1 MASTNGQTKPQPIAP
16 VERPQQVDA
25 VLELIQTSSFI
36 QATAA
41 RDTFKVSGK
50 NLTAAVLDTG
60 LRTTH
65 VDFAGKVVAQR
76 NFTADNGGD
85 VNNANDGNG
94 HGTNVGGIIVANK
107 INVGI
112 APGAN
117 IVPLK
122 VLTNG
127 GGGSF
132 SAVKDALQWVLDNHV
147 AHKISVVNL
156 SLGDSGNYIS
166 DDSFATDDVRKLVQK
181 LSAKRVAVVIAAG
194 NDFFPHASKQGM
206 GYPGI
211 IREAVSV
218 GAVYDANEGAF
229 SYNSGAKAF
238 SSGPGRITPFSQRLH
253 ETVNRACRTDIFAP
267 GAPVTSSGIDSD
279 TAFSIQH
286 GTSQASPVTS
296 GVILLLQEYYQ
307 RVAKSLATKYPA
319 TFKAPFLPSVSLL
332 TQCLREGGVVI
343 KDGDDEDDNV
353 TNTGLSFIRLDAL
366 LALRRMSRYF
376 RRYLLL
382 PHDAQ
387 QTADPNTN
395 ELIEQPTQLGALE
408 VYLTESD

>member
-1 MASTNGQTKPQPIAP
+1 M
-16 VERPQQVDA
+16 
-25 VLELIQTSSFI
+25 LELIQTSSFI
-36 QATAA
+36 QATTA
-41 RDTFKVSGK
+41 RDTYKVNGK

-65 VDFAGKVVAQR
+65 VDFAGKVAAQR

-85 VNNANDGNG
+85 VNNASDGNG
-94 HGTNVGGIIVANK
+94 HGTNIGGIIVANK
-107 INVGI
+107 INTGI
-112 APGAN
+112 APGAK

-127 GGGSF
+127 GGCLFTS
-132 SAVKDALQWVLDNHV
+132 VRDALQWVLDNHI

-156 SLGDSGNYIS
+156 SLGDSGNYVN
-166 DDSFATDDVRKLVQK
+166 DDSFAADNVRKLVQK
-181 LSAKRVAVVIAAG
+181 LAAKRVAVVIAAG
-194 NDFFPHASKQGM
+194 NGFFNHASAPGM
-206 GYPGI
+206 GFPGI

-218 GAVYDANEGAF
+218 GAVYDASEGAF
-229 SYNSGAKAF
+229 SYGSGAKAF
-238 SSGPGRITPFSQRLH
+238 STGPGRITPFSQRLH
-253 ETVNRACRTDIFAP
+253 ESRSATCRTDIFAP
-267 GAPVTSSGIDSD
+267 GAPMTSSGIGSD

-307 RVAKSLATKYPA
+307 RVAKSLSPKYPA

-332 TQCLREGGVVI
+332 VQCLREGGVVI

-387 QTADPNTN
+387 QMADPSTR
-395 ELIEQPTQLGALE
+395 ELVEEPTQLMAME
-408 VYLTESD
+408 A

>member
-1 MASTNGQTKPQPIAP
+1 MASTNGQIQPQPIVP

-25 VLELIQTSSFI
+25 VLELIQVSSFI

-41 RDTFKVSGK
+41 RTTYNVNGK

-65 VDFAGKVVAQR
+65 VDFVGKVVAQR
-76 NFTADNGGD
+76 NFTADNGGN
-85 VNNANDGNG
+85 VNNASDGHG

-107 INVGI
+107 INIGI

-132 SAVKDALQWVLDNHV
+132 TAVKDALQWVLDNHV
-147 AHKISVVNL
+147 THKISVVNL

-166 DDSFATDDVRKLVQK
+166 DDSFAADAVRKLVQK
-181 LSAKRVAVVIAAG
+181 LSDKRVAVVIAAG
-194 NDFFPHASKQGM
+194 NSFFNHASQQGM

-229 SYNSGAKAF
+229 AYASGAKAF
-238 SSGPGRITPFSQRLH
+238 STGAGRITPFSQRLH
-253 ETVNRACRTDIFAP
+253 ESKSATCRTDIFAP
-267 GAPVTSSGIDSD
+267 GAPVTSSGISSD
-279 TAFSIQH
+279 TGFSVQH
-286 GTSQASPVTS
+286 GTSQASPVTA

-307 RVAKSLATKYPA
+307 RVAKSLALKYPA
-319 TFKAPFLPSVSLL
+319 TFKAPFLPPVSLL
-332 TQCLREGGVVI
+332 VQCLREGGVII

-387 QTADPNTN
+387 QTANPSTS
-395 ELIEQPTQLGALE
+395 ELVEEPTQLMAME
-408 VYLTESD
+408 A

>member
-1 MASTNGQTKPQPIAP
+1 MTPTNIQQQPQPIVP
-16 VERPQQVDA
+16 VERPQQVDV

-36 QATAA
+36 QATTA
-41 RDTFKVSGK
+41 RTTFNVSGK
-50 NLTAAVLDTG
+50 GLTAAVLDTG

-65 VDFAGKVVAQR
+65 VDFAGKVLAQR
-76 NFTADNGGD
+76 NFTTDNGGD

-107 INVGI
+107 INIGI
-112 APGAN
+112 APGAK

-122 VLTNG
+122 VLSNG

-132 SAVKDALQWVLDNHV
+132 TAVQQALQWVLDNHV
-147 AHKISVVNL
+147 THKISAVNL
-156 SLGDSGNYIS
+156 SLGDSGNYAN
-166 DDSFATDDVRKLVQK
+166 DDAFAADAVKDLVKKLV
-181 LSAKRVAVVIAAG
+181 AKRVAVVIAAG
-194 NDFFPHASKQGM
+194 NGFFNHASKQGM
-206 GYPGI
+206 SYPGI

-218 GAVYDANEGAF
+218 GAIYDANEGAF
-229 SYNSGAKAF
+229 NYASGAKAF
-238 SSGPGRITPFSQRLH
+238 STGPGRVTPFSQRLH
-253 ETVNRACRTDIFAP
+253 ESSDRICRTDIFAP
-267 GAPVTSSGIDSD
+267 GAPITSSGIASD
-279 TAFSIQH
+279 TAFSVQH
-286 GTSQASPVTS
+286 GTSQASPVTT

-307 RVAKSLATKYPA
+307 RVAKSLAPKFPA

-332 TQCLREGGVVI
+332 VQCLREGGVEF

-353 TNTGLSFIRLDAL
+353 ANTGLTFVRLDAL

-387 QTADPNTN
+387 QTVNPSTDV
-395 ELIEQPTQLGALE
+395 LVEQPTPEPAWQA
-408 VYLTESD
+408 

>member
-1 MASTNGQTKPQPIAP
+1 MNPLNGQPQPIAP
-16 VERPQQVDA
+16 VERPQQVD
-25 VLELIQTSSFI
+25 VMLELIQTSSFI
-36 QATAA
+36 QATTA
-41 RDTFKVSGK
+41 RSSFNVSGK

-76 NFTADNGGD
+76 NFTADNGGN
-85 VNNANDGNG
+85 VNNASDGNG

-107 INVGI
+107 INIGI

-122 VLTNG
+122 VLSNT

-132 SAVKDALQWVLDNHV
+132 TAVRDALQWVLDNHV

-156 SLGDSGNYIS
+156 SLGDSGNYPN
-166 DDSFATDDVRKLVQK
+166 DDAFAADSVRDLIKK

-194 NDFFPHASKQGM
+194 NDFFKHNSKQGM

-211 IREAVSV
+211 CREAISV

-229 SYNSGAKAF
+229 SYLSGAKAF
-238 SSGPGRITPFSQRLH
+238 STGPGRLTPFTQRLH
-253 ETVNRACRTDIFAP
+253 ETSHAACRTDIFAP
-267 GAPVTSSGIDSD
+267 GAPITSSGITSD

-286 GTSQASPVTS
+286 GTSQASPVTA
-296 GVILLLQEYYQ
+296 GVVLLLQEYYQ
-307 RVAKSLATKYPA
+307 RVAKTLAARYPA
-319 TFKAPFLPSVSLL
+319 TFKAPFLPSVPLL
-332 TQCLREGGVVI
+332 VQCLREGGVAI

-353 TNTGLSFIRLDAL
+353 VNTGLTYIRLDAL

-382 PHDAQ
+382 PFNEQ
-387 QTADPNTN
+387 QTANPKTEMLVEYEVP
-395 ELIEQPTQLGALE
+395 ELALQ
-408 VYLTESD
+408 D

>member
-1 MASTNGQTKPQPIAP
+1 MASTNGQNQPRPIAP

-36 QATAA
+36 QAPVA
-41 RDTFKVSGK
+41 RDIFKVNGK

-85 VNNANDGNG
+85 VNNASDGNG
-94 HGTNVGGIIVANK
+94 HGTNVGGIIVANQ

-112 APGAN
+112 APGAK

-132 SAVKDALQWVLDNHV
+132 TAVKDALQWVLDNHV
-147 AHKISVVNL
+147 AHNISVVNL
-156 SLGDSGNYIS
+156 SLGDAGNYVS

-194 NDFFPHASKQGM
+194 NDFFTHASMQGM

-218 GAVYDANEGAF
+218 GAVYDANEGGF
-229 SYNSGAKAF
+229 TYNSGAKAL

-267 GAPVTSSGIDSD
+267 GAPITSSGSNSD

-296 GVILLLQEYYQ
+296 GVILLMQEYYQ
-307 RVAKSLATKYPA
+307 RVAKSLAPEYPA
-319 TFKAPFLPSVSLL
+319 TFNAPFLPSVTLL
-332 TQCLREGGVVI
+332 VQCLREGGVVI

-353 TNTGLSFIRLDAL
+353 TNTGLSFVRLDAL
-366 LALRRMSRYF
+366 LALRSMNRYF
-376 RRYLLL
+376 RRFLLL

-387 QTADPNTN
+387 QTADPSTS
-395 ELIEQPTQLGALE
+395 ELVEQPTQLMAI
-408 VYLTESD
+408 

>member
-1 MASTNGQTKPQPIAP
+1 MASANGQIPTQPIPP
-16 VERPQQVDA
+16 VERPQQVD
-25 VLELIQTSSFI
+25 VMIELIQTSAFI

-41 RDTFKVSGK
+41 RTTFNVSGK

-76 NFTADNGGD
+76 NYTADNGGSPT
-85 VNNANDGNG
+85 NAADGHG

-107 INVGI
+107 INIGI
-112 APGAN
+112 APGAQ
-117 IVPLK
+117 IVPMK
-122 VLTNG
+122 VLPNVG
-127 GGGSF
+127 SGSF
-132 SAVKDALQWVLDNHV
+132 TAIRDALKWVLDNHV
-147 AHKISVVNL
+147 GHKISVVNM
-156 SLGDSGNYIS
+156 SLGDAQNHPN
-166 DDSFATDDVRKLVQK
+166 DDAFATDEIRGLVKKL
-181 LSAKRVAVVIAAG
+181 ADKRVAVVIAAG
-194 NDFFPHASKQGM
+194 NSFFNQGSKQGM

-229 SYNSGAKAF
+229 SYASGAKAF
-238 SSGPGRITPFSQRLH
+238 STGPGRITPFSQRLH
-253 ETVNRACRTDIFAP
+253 ESKSATCRTDIFAP
-267 GAPVTSSGIDSD
+267 GAPVTSSGISSD
-279 TAFSIQH
+279 TGFSVQH
-286 GTSQASPVTS
+286 GTSQASPVTA

-307 RVAKSLATKYPA
+307 RVAKSLAPKYPA
-319 TFKAPFLPSVSLL
+319 TFKAPFLPPVSLL
-332 TQCLREGGVVI
+332 VQCLREGGVVI

-387 QTADPNTN
+387 QTANPSTR
-395 ELIEQPTQLGALE
+395 ELVEQPTQLMAME
-408 VYLTESD
+408 A